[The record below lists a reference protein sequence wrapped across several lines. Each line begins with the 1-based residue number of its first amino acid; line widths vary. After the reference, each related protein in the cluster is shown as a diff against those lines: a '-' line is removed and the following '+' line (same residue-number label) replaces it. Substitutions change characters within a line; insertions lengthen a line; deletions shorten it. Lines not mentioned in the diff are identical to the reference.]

1 MYGII
6 ITSIS
11 VIGFIV
17 SIISIHKSERNY
29 LKYKTLYSGTFKFEE
44 NFMENIDKM
53 VLPVGYSKDDVKIIV
68 HNQIKNIRLG
78 YNNNMK
84 EYIKYMIIDMFLII
98 LNGTMLVFNVIHYKL
113 VGSIITSI
121 IKILLNIIGR

>member
-1 MYGII
+1 MI

-11 VIGFIV
+11 VVGFIV

-53 VLPVGYSKDDVKIIV
+53 TLPVGFSKDDVKIMAR
-68 HNQIKNIRLG
+68 NQIKNIRLG
-78 YNNNMK
+78 YNDNMK

-98 LNGTMLVFNVIHYKL
+98 LNGTMLVFNIVHYKL
-113 VGSIITSI
+113 IDDIILFVV
-121 IKILLNIIGR
+121 KVALNIIGR